1 MSRNPTTTVSN
12 TSSYPTEPRVANIL
26 STDHTVITLEEI
38 QHESHSDSDYQ
49 TLISA
54 INNNFHTSQCSTIP
68 SIIKK
73 YWEVHNPL
81 SIETDIILMDTRIL
95 IPLTMR
101 KNILQVLNSAH
112 QAGIFPSTF
121 VPPVPRVKN
130 SILDSV
136 LKLNPVKR
144 KKINIKT

>member
-26 STDHTVITLEEI
+26 STDHTVITLKEI

-54 INNNFHTSQCSTIP
+54 INNNFHASQRSTIP

-101 KNILQVLNSAH
+101 KNILQYLILLIKQEYS
-112 QAGIFPSTF
+112 QALSYLWYTE
-121 VPPVPRVKN
+121 
-130 SILDSV
+130 
-136 LKLNPVKR
+136 LKTQSW
-144 KKINIKT
+144 IQF